1 MHEPSAYVQI
11 LSLIKYYNYI
21 SIFRFIYKT
30 QLDMYFHNSQ
40 KFFNKYLFLNINII
54 FGMQRYIGAFIA
66 KYFLSC
72 ILFFF
77 PIVFKIILA

>member
-1 MHEPSAYVQI
+1 
-11 LSLIKYYNYI
+11 
-21 SIFRFIYKT
+21 
-30 QLDMYFHNSQ
+30 MYFHNSQ

>member
-1 MHEPSAYVQI
+1 
-11 LSLIKYYNYI
+11 
-21 SIFRFIYKT
+21 
-30 QLDMYFHNSQ
+30 MYFHNSQ

-66 KYFLSC
+66 KYFLSY

-77 PIVFKIILA
+77 TIIFKIILA